1 MLHPKRR
8 VREEGTTRLVHP
20 LTQDHRYCQYA
31 HTDGDGDWYDPR
43 PQKSEIGGNSAKR
56 HFEKASEAGKVNAL
70 TYCSGPD
77 GENPDAAWR
86 TPEAQRLIPLVLA
99 NRSSQPKSEDPTPS
113 HNMFATGK
121 YARPLAGGR
130 VAAVSVT
137 GDGDGG
143 QACTR
148 EFVLVDAA
156 LADLWEREP
165 DLAVCVAST
174 AAQAL
179 AGTVDE
185 YDTVRLERAR
195 QSYHANMAFQ
205 EAKRLKEQLRVDAKH
220 LTLYA
225 DVAAAAG
232 FTKDMAAAIGWTQT
246 DADKRPTLPISN
258 PEALYP
264 AHVSFPLRDV
274 AEALHKG
281 SQHSAP
287 RSVDQYIV
295 DLRKE
300 LKKDGNK
307 GHKAVVLAGMPL
319 LNRPE
324 PEFQAVVSKLADA
337 GQWDHIFANASAAAS
352 TSNLRLPRRSVAC
365 VKFSE
370 RRVVAARPAQTSPT
384 QVRLPPYRLLQLQQD
399 ERELRRL
406 QQHAREGGGVRRDG
420 HGHGRRVDPQ
430 GDPRRARLRED
441 VLDA

>member
-1 MLHPKRR
+1 
-8 VREEGTTRLVHP
+8 
-20 LTQDHRYCQYA
+20 
-31 HTDGDGDWYDPR
+31 
-43 PQKSEIGGNSAKR
+43 
-56 HFEKASEAGKVNAL
+56 
-70 TYCSGPD
+70 
-77 GENPDAAWR
+77 
-86 TPEAQRLIPLVLA
+86 
-99 NRSSQPKSEDPTPS
+99 
-113 HNMFATGK
+113 
-121 YARPLAGGR
+121 
-130 VAAVSVT
+130 VT

-352 TSNLRLPRRSVAC
+352 TSNFRLPRRSVAC

-370 RRVVAARPAQTSPT
+370 RRVVAAAARANFSHAGALAPIPSTSTSTRPTRATATTTTCS
-384 QVRLPPYRLLQLQQD
+384 
-399 ERELRRL
+399 
-406 QQHAREGGGVRRDG
+406 
-420 HGHGRRVDPQ
+420 GRRRRTARRSWAWP
-430 GDPRRARLRED
+430 PRGSARRS
-441 VLDA
+441 APSATA

>member
-1 MLHPKRR
+1 MPPKMLHPKRR
-8 VREEGTTRLVHP
+8 ALETGTRLIFP
-20 LTQDHRYCQYA
+20 LTQKHRYCQYA
-31 HTDGDGDWYDPR
+31 FTDGGGDWYDPR
-43 PQKSEIGGNSAKR
+43 PVKSEAGGNAARR
-56 HFEKASEAGKVNAL
+56 HFEKASEAGMVNAL
-70 TYCSGPD
+70 TFCRGPG

-86 TPEAQRLIPLVLA
+86 TREAQKLTKLVLA
-99 NRSSQPKSEDPTPS
+99 NRSSQPKSEDPTPT

-121 YARPLAGGR
+121 FAKPLAGGR
-130 VAAVSVT
+130 VAAMSVT

-143 QACTR
+143 RVCTR

-156 LADLWEREP
+156 LDELWRREP
-165 DLAVCVAST
+165 ELAVCVAST

-179 AGTVDE
+179 AGTVDA
-185 YDTVRLERAR
+185 YDTVQIERAR
-195 QSYHANMAFQ
+195 QSYHANRAFQ
-205 EAKRLKEQLRVDAKH
+205 EAKRLKEQLRVDEKH

-225 DVAAAAG
+225 DVAEEAG
-232 FTKDMAAAIGWTQT
+232 FTAEMAAAIEWTQT
-246 DADKRPTLPISN
+246 DARKRPTLPISN

-264 AHVSFPLRDV
+264 AHESFPLLDV
-274 AEALHKG
+274 ADTLHKG

-287 RSVDQYIV
+287 RSVDQFIV

-300 LKKDGNK
+300 LKKEGNK

-370 RRVVAARPAQTSPT
+370 RRVVAANFSHAGALAPIPSTST
-384 QVRLPPYRLLQLQQD
+384 ST
-399 ERELRRL
+399 RRTR
-406 QQHAREGGGVRRDG
+406 ATATTTTCS
-420 HGHGRRVDPQ
+420 GRRRRTARRSWAWP
-430 GDPRRARLRED
+430 PRGSARRS
-441 VLDA
+441 APSATA